1 MTNISL
7 GILFLYDLYG
17 AKVINIYL
25 VKYIIYFQG
34 LQLSSLCHEGLPYS
48 QFIVQSPKCSC
59 NIFYYF
65 TLYFSIFCLFGILSI
80 WNCVFKG
87 TVLVGVNST
96 VSSYNRDL
104 KNSALNR
111 ITFISLLYK
120 RSLLQSI
127 QVLKSSGT
135 QTAFSFTFCYA
146 LSVALIITVQGEL
159 QASHPCSKQKDGGR
173 GR

>member
-1 MTNISL
+1 M
-7 GILFLYDLYG
+7 
-17 AKVINIYL
+17 
-25 VKYIIYFQG
+25 
-34 LQLSSLCHEGLPYS
+34 
-48 QFIVQSPKCSC
+48 
-59 NIFYYF
+59 
-65 TLYFSIFCLFGILSI
+65 
-80 WNCVFKG
+80 FKG

-135 QTAFSFTFCYA
+135 
-146 LSVALIITVQGEL
+146 
-159 QASHPCSKQKDGGR
+159 
-173 GR
+173 